1 MPKATLNKTLF
12 HLQTGLTFKEETTEM
27 LHVECSFVWFWT
39 LQLIRNTLE
48 VLRCRVGEGRSL
60 VGLIVRGM

>member
-12 HLQTGLTFKEETTEM
+12 HLQIGLTFKEETTEM
-27 LHVECSFVWFWT
+27 LHVEHSFVWFWT

-48 VLRCRVGEGRSL
+48 VLRCRVGEG
-60 VGLIVRGM
+60 